1 MNAGGAMRGL
11 AAPACWHASMRTC
24 SHANMLARGVLVA
37 SAAWSAS
44 STLADGDATEE
55 IILAEGLPPA
65 PVVET
70 SRAALPGDV
79 REVQVPRGAMWLAE
93 PLAAHYEGMPASSV
107 IREIAQRRPIRLTF
121 DATAA
126 EDPLVS
132 APPDAVTVQD
142 HLDAVCAQSDW
153 AYTVAAG
160 TVLVHDIESRVFPLA
175 TPPGRS
181 TARMQ
186 LRGLRSGAGDAG
198 GAGNDVEVG
207 LDPYAE
213 EVADFVRGILGLGGG
228 ERDGESESLVDART
242 SVAVLPSA
250 NAVAVTAKP
259 HQMRRVERELGRYNA
274 ITALMVRVRVTVYE
288 VDVSSTDD
296 RSLDLAALRDA
307 GIPLGLTVTPT
318 SAAMSGGAVRVEF
331 AEGNRTDGSRAVLE
345 WLRTAGRTSIAFED
359 AVEVRNN
366 QVASVGAVETRQYL
380 ERFSRETQTSG
391 AAQLDTPTVEFGEL
405 RLGWA
410 ISVQP
415 TVAGD
420 RVSVRVALSRSSLV
434 EERPYSFDNG
444 AVQGTTHV
452 TDDYDRV
459 VAVTLEDG
467 ETRLL
472 NVLANSNARETRR
485 RVPWLPWLGDGAAKT
500 ERERETVMMLTAQV
514 L

>member
-1 MNAGGAMRGL
+1 MFTREHASAGRGGRGGAGGAGI
-11 AAPACWHASMRTC
+11 
-24 SHANMLARGVLVA
+24 GGDVDEEVLVEGPARAVEA
-37 SAAWSAS
+37 SRP
-44 STLADGDATEE
+44 G
-55 IILAEGLPPA
+55 A
-65 PVVET
+65 PG
-70 SRAALPGDV
+70 AV

-160 TVLVHDIESRVFPLA
+160 TVLIHDIESRVFPLA
-175 TPPGRS
+175 SPPGRS

-186 LRGLRSGAGDAG
+186 LRGLRSGAGADG

-228 ERDGESESLVDART
+228 EGDDGESESLVDART

-274 ITALMVRVRVTVYE
+274 ITAQMVRLRVTVYE

-296 RSLDLAALRDA
+296 KSLDLAALREA

-331 AEGNRTDGSRAVLE
+331 AEGNRMDGSRAVLE

-415 TVAGD
+415 TVTGG

-444 AVQGTTHV
+444 AIQGTTHV

-472 NVLANSNARETRR
+472 NVLANSNAREARR
-485 RVPWLPWLGDGAAKT
+485 RVPWLPWLGDGKAHA

>member
-1 MNAGGAMRGL
+1 
-11 AAPACWHASMRTC
+11 
-24 SHANMLARGVLVA
+24 MLARCAVA
-37 SAAWSAS
+37 AAACMA
-44 STLADGDATEE
+44 TPPALADEDAGEE
-55 IILAEGLPPA
+55 AGAETVA
-65 PVVET
+65 P
-70 SRAALPGDV
+70 RAAVEAARPRGPGAV
-79 REVQVPRGAMWLAE
+79 REVQVPRGATWLAE

-126 EDPLVS
+126 EDRLVS

-181 TARMQ
+181 TARMR
-186 LRGLRSGAGDAG
+186 LRGLRGGASADG
-198 GAGNDVEVG
+198 GAGNDVDVG
-207 LDPYAE
+207 LDPYAD
-213 EVADFVRGILGLGGG
+213 EVAEFVRGILGLGGG
-228 ERDGESESLVDART
+228 ESGGEARGLVDART

-259 HQMRRVERELGRYNA
+259 HQMRRIERELGRYNA

-288 VDVSSTDD
+288 VDVSSADG

-331 AEGNRTDGSRAVLE
+331 AEGNRVDGSRAVLE
-345 WLRTAGRTSIAFED
+345 WLATAGRTSIAFED

-380 ERFSRETQTSG
+380 ERFSRETQTAG

-420 RVSVRVALSRSSLV
+420 EVSVRIALSRSSLV
-434 EERPYSFDNG
+434 EERPYSFDDG

-472 NVLANSNARETRR
+472 TVLANSSARETRR
-485 RVPWLPWLGDGAAKT
+485 RVPWLPWLGDGSGTA